1 MILDEHNFPL
11 TVNDEDYEVQPSPQ
25 LPEAVAARP
34 TILET
39 AAARQAMTE
48 DMLRSTS
55 TAKRAELAAARIY
68 ELRQSRSDIMSG
80 NADQA
85 PTDGED

>member
-1 MILDEHNFPL
+1 
-11 TVNDEDYEVQPSPQ
+11 
-25 LPEAVAARP
+25 
-34 TILET
+34 
-39 AAARQAMTE
+39 MTE

-85 PTDGED
+85 PTDGEGLKLVLPVCSNRRMR